1 MANYIGMILTGFL
14 LAIIYADAMLT
25 RDAIKR
31 SDGKIIE
38 ANKLMVW
45 FMAKD
50 WRAALITAVV
60 TAATIFVSY
69 GFILGGRWYATIV
82 YCLVGIYIRGRV
94 VIRNY
99 RLNVRVM

>member
-1 MANYIGMILTGFL
+1 MIYIGMILTGFL
-14 LAIIYADAMLT
+14 LATVCADAMLT

-31 SDGKIIE
+31 YDGKIIE

-50 WRAALITAVV
+50 WRAVLISIV
-60 TAATIFVSY
+60 AAAAIVFVSY
-69 GFILGGRWYATIV
+69 GLILAGAWYLTIA
-82 YCLVGIYIRGRV
+82 YCLGGIYIRGRI

>member
-1 MANYIGMILTGFL
+1 MSDVGMILTGFL

-38 ANKLMVW
+38 TNKLMVW
-45 FMAKD
+45 FMKSD
-50 WRAALITAVV
+50 LRAALISVVV
-60 TAATIFVSY
+60 TAGTLFVSY
-69 GFILGGRWYATIV
+69 GFILAGAWYATIA